1 MTRLLATKRARNL
14 RRGQT
19 RAEAYLW
26 QALRDRRLG
35 GWKWRRQVPC
45 GSFIADFLCVEAGL
59 VVELDGGQ
67 HGDAVGYDARRT
79 ECLAKLGLRVVRFW
93 NSSVLE
99 SRSDVCD
106 AIYAACGADAPAAS
120 PPSLRSP
127 SPCPLPRAG
136 EEEAP
141 ESPPS
146 PACGRGGPKGR

>member
-45 GSFIADFLCVEAGL
+45 GPFIADFLCIEAGL

-67 HGDAVGYDARRT
+67 HGEAISYDARRT
-79 ECLAKLGLRVVRFW
+79 AYLAQRGLREIRFW
-93 NSSVLE
+93 NSTGLE
-99 SRSDVCD
+99 ARSDVCD
-106 AIYAACGADAPAAS
+106 AIYAACGADAP
-120 PPSLRSP
+120 SLRSP
-127 SPCPLPRAG
+127 SPCPLPQVG
-136 EEEAP
+136 EEEV
-141 ESPPS
+141 
-146 PACGRGGPKGR
+146 